1 MPLSWRGSNMKRRD
15 FLKNSMYASMAAGA
29 GLTLPLHASAAC
41 NAADMPRTLVNL
53 MLYGGMDSKFIF
65 MPAPSHF
72 SSNYLDKIWAARS
85 SLYGGIYP
93 SYTDMFDNEYLL
105 TTDSKTGVNFGIY
118 KRCGW
123 LKSEFDAGRVAVI
136 ANSFCSTN
144 RRHDQSQLNANA
156 GDPVFNALHYDRDGW
171 GGRLI
176 EQLPGSVNTV
186 ELAHEISVFG
196 NGTNAGERLQQVIHA
211 QDTRSIALPN
221 YDGGNPA
228 SRRNI
233 LSRALKSYYQAR
245 GAEVAGQTNSPYSVF
260 FQHDAALR
268 EFGGAVE
275 SRLNDCGTLP
285 ASLANL
291 NLNSSHFAQQC
302 RNLYDVCLTPDILN
316 VRTLSMRYDGWDTHN
331 NEINRIGNNLEDL
344 FGSSGGLATTMSEIE
359 TLPYVKQAAR
369 DNLVLYFSSDF
380 GRQLRANGDAGTDH
394 GRGLYSI
401 LWGTDVGG
409 GLYGEMFPE
418 REANP
423 DESGRVPLETSG
435 ADVLGQTS
443 TEKILAEVCEWMQ
456 PGSSSVVFPAAGSAK
471 IENPGLVTG
480 LLSL

>member
-1 MPLSWRGSNMKRRD
+1 MKRRD
-15 FLKNSMYASMAAGA
+15 FLKNSMYASMAVGA
-29 GLTLPLHASAAC
+29 GLALPLNASAVC
-41 NAADMPRTLVNL
+41 NAVDMPRTLVNL

-65 MPAPSHF
+65 MPAPSHL
-72 SSNYLDKIWAARS
+72 SSNYLDKIWEARS
-85 SLYGGIYP
+85 SLYGGLYP
-93 SYTDMFDNEYLL
+93 SYTDMFNNEYLL
-105 TTDSKTGVNFGIY
+105 TTDKNGFEFGIF

-123 LKSEFDAGRVAVI
+123 LKSEFEAGRVAVI
-136 ANSFCSTN
+136 ANAFCSTN

-156 GDPVFNALHYDRDGW
+156 GDPIYDALHYDRDGW

-176 EQLPGSVNTV
+176 EQLPGFVNTV

-196 NGTNAGERLQQVIHA
+196 NGTTAGERLRQVVHA

-268 EFGGAVE
+268 EFGGAIE
-275 SRLNDCGTLP
+275 SRLNNCGALP

-291 NLNSSHFAQQC
+291 NLNSKHFAQQC
-302 RNLYDVCLTPDILN
+302 RNLYDVCLTPDILD

-331 NEINRIGNNLEDL
+331 NEITRIGKNLEDL
-344 FGSSGGLATTMSEIE
+344 FGTSGGLATTMAEIS
-359 TLPYVKQAAR
+359 TLPNLSGQAAK

-401 LWGTDVGG
+401 VWGNDVSG

-423 DESGRVPLETSG
+423 DANGKVPLETSG

-456 PGSSSVVFPAAGSAK
+456 PGSSSIVFPGASSAK
-471 IENPGLVTG
+471 IEVPGMLND
-480 LLSL
+480 LLAV